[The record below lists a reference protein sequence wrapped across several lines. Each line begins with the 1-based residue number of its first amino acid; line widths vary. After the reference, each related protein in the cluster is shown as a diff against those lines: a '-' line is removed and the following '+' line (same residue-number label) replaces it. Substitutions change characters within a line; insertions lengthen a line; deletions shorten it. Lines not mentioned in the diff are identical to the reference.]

1 MALSDLQ
8 PSSGG
13 LLMKAIRAFSL
24 NEDVVRFLDKQAD
37 GRGKHRKSRSS
48 FVDEAVRAYW
58 LQDKYEEEHNLK
70 ARLEHLLEDYR
81 ELKETGHSCL
91 WCRFRSRLKR

>member
-1 MALSDLQ
+1 LHYLFFNPD
-8 PSSGG
+8 GER
-13 LLMKAIRAFSL
+13 MKAIRAFSL

-70 ARLEHLLEDYR
+70 ERLAHLLEDYR
-81 ELKETGHSCL
+81 KLKEKGHSCL
-91 WCRFRSRLKR
+91 WCSFRSLLKR